1 MIKITVKHGG
11 RELTVEAELPQG
23 YKGYAD
29 HEWDKRLEAHNRCI
43 KDVVQHVVEQVIK
56 MNQ

>member
-11 RELTVEAELPQG
+11 RELTVEAELPQA
-23 YKGYAD
+23 YAGCAD
-29 HEWDKRLEAHNRCI
+29 QVHDKRLEAHNRCI